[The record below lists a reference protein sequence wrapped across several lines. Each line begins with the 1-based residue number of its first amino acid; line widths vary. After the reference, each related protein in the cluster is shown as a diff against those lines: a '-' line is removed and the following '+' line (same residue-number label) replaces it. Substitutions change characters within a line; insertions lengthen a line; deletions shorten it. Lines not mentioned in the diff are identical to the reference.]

1 MITRSPNN
9 YTGTSAKNSQNTDGK
24 DKLMVQVVR
33 EKILSQ
39 SCGTSQ
45 RDHEI
50 KAIIDQQHHHQEQ
63 NRKKLPTHSHNYP
76 N

>member
-1 MITRSPNN
+1 M
-9 YTGTSAKNSQNTDGK
+9 A
-24 DKLMVQVVR
+24 QVVR

-63 NRKKLPTHSHNYP
+63 NRKSCLLIHITIPTEGSTPIKVTEKLSKYKDLEIKIEIE
-76 N
+76 

>member
-1 MITRSPNN
+1 
-9 YTGTSAKNSQNTDGK
+9 
-24 DKLMVQVVR
+24 MVQVVR

-39 SCGTSQ
+39 YYNI
-45 RDHEI
+45 I

>member
-1 MITRSPNN
+1 
-9 YTGTSAKNSQNTDGK
+9 
-24 DKLMVQVVR
+24 MVQVVR

-39 SCGTSQ
+39 SYGTSQ

-76 N
+76 S

>member
-1 MITRSPNN
+1 MEKTN
-9 YTGTSAKNSQNTDGK
+9 GTSSK
-24 DKLMVQVVR
+24 R
-33 EKILSQ
+33 KILSQ

-50 KAIIDQQHHHQEQ
+50 KAIIDQQHHRQEQ

-76 N
+76 NWREHPNKSYWKTSEI

>member
-1 MITRSPNN
+1 MIQ
-9 YTGTSAKNSQNTDGK
+9 A
-24 DKLMVQVVR
+24 VR

-39 SCGTSQ
+39 SRGTSQ
-45 RDHEI
+45 KDTDHEI
-50 KAIIDQQHHHQEQ
+50 KAIINQQHHHQEQ

>member
-1 MITRSPNN
+1 M
-9 YTGTSAKNSQNTDGK
+9 A
-24 DKLMVQVVR
+24 QVVR

-50 KAIIDQQHHHQEQ
+50 KAINYRPKTSSSRAKQ
-63 NRKKLPTHSHNYP
+63 KKAAYSFT
-76 N
+76 

>member
-1 MITRSPNN
+1 
-9 YTGTSAKNSQNTDGK
+9 
-24 DKLMVQVVR
+24 MVQVVR

-63 NRKKLPTHSHNYP
+63 NRKKMPTHSHNYP